1 MKNLPK
7 FDEETICYIIDNKIS
22 PKDCEKILNDN
33 KDKIANTGTT
43 NNSSTGVQNN

>member
-33 KDKIANTGTT
+33 KDKISPPSSAGHNGT
-43 NNSSTGVQNN
+43 V